1 MSVHSLFPH
10 VLQGR
15 DPRDSGAFS
24 LGPVVYGTHSKRSG
38 LGPLGR
44 MQRMAPRSTNSGGA
58 VAVAKSPSN
67 GDLNGTSWDTNSI

>member
-24 LGPVVYGTHSKRSG
+24 LGPVLYGTRSKRSG
-38 LGPLGR
+38 LGPLGPR

-58 VAVAKSPSN
+58 VAVAKSPRN
-67 GDLNGTSWDTNSI
+67 GDLNGTSWDTLT